1 MNFFINL
8 KNVIPF
14 LLPFAIPF
22 SRSIADITITLVAL
36 AFLCKS
42 YFENDWHW
50 ASETWFKMA
59 CVFVVYCVFINS
71 SLSINPTESLKYSIY
86 FLRWPLF
93 ALALSYWL
101 FTDLQSLKKFL
112 YTMAFVTL
120 FLIFDAWYQYLVGH
134 DIFGVEK
141 FNDTRLTG
149 PFRRPHIGM
158 WLTKLII
165 LPLFIF
171 TIMKKYEDLLRQKYF
186 FLTLFIFLGVYF
198 LTIFITGERMALL
211 MALLS
216 ISIILLGLLANKN
229 ISILKI
235 LFLFLLLSLTTY
247 FFVIANPEQ
256 SQRAIFSSIDKIINW
271 KTSDYG
277 LVWKSAYDVWQ
288 EAPLFG
294 AGLHKYREACGL
306 LGIYGNVDNA
316 ISGGVCFHPHNITMQ
331 LLSETGV
338 VGFVLFFSMVIALSI
353 EMLKEYFSNKNWL
366 IFFLS
371 LNVLLA
377 CFLPIQSNT
386 DFFSNKYSSLVWL
399 LIGIT
404 LAISKYLKKQENLN

>member
-22 SRSIADITITLVAL
+22 SRSIADITIILIAL

-50 ASETWFKMA
+50 AGETWFKMA
-59 CVFVVYCVFINS
+59 CVFVAYCVFINS

-93 ALALSYWL
+93 ALALTYWL

-112 YTMAFVTL
+112 YALSFVTL
-120 FLIFDAWYQYLVGH
+120 FLILDTWYQYLMGH
-134 DIFGVEK
+134 DIFGIEK

-149 PFRRPHIGM
+149 PLGDPHIGM

-165 LPLFIF
+165 LPLFCF
-171 TIMKKYEDLLRQKYF
+171 AIMKKYEDLLRQKYF

-247 FFVIANPEQ
+247 FFTIANPEQ

-399 LIGIT
+399 LVGIS
-404 LAISKYLKKQENLN
+404 LAISKYLKNKKI

>member
-8 KNVIPF
+8 KNIIPF

-22 SRSIADITITLVAL
+22 SRSIADITIILIAL

-50 ASETWFKMA
+50 AGETWFKMA
-59 CVFVVYCVFINS
+59 CVFVVYCIFINS

-93 ALALSYWL
+93 ALALTYWL

-112 YTMAFVTL
+112 YVMTFVAL
-120 FLIFDAWYQYLVGH
+120 FLIFDTWYQYVMGH

-141 FNDTRLTG
+141 FGDTRLTG
-149 PFRRPHIGM
+149 PFRRPYIGM

-171 TIMKKYEDLLRQKYF
+171 TVMKKYGDLLRHKYLA
-186 FLTLFIFLGVYF
+186 LTLFIFLGIYI
-198 LTIFITGERMALL
+198 LTIFITGERMAFL

-216 ISIILLGLLANKN
+216 ISVILLGLIANKN
-229 ISILKI
+229 ISIFKG
-235 LFLFLLLSLTTY
+235 LFLFILLSLTTY
-247 FFVIANPEQ
+247 FFAIANPEQ
-256 SQRAIFSSIDKIINW
+256 SQRSITSTLEKIINW

-294 AGLHKYREACGL
+294 AGLHKYREACEL
-306 LGIYGNVDNA
+306 LGTYGTTNNPIGA
-316 ISGGVCFHPHNITMQ
+316 GVCFHPHNITMQ

-338 VGFVLFFSMVIALSI
+338 VGFVLFFSMVITLSI
-353 EMLKEYFSNKNWL
+353 GMLKEYFLNKSWL

-399 LIGIT
+399 LVGVS
-404 LAISKYLKKQENLN
+404 LAVSRYLKNKKI

>member
-1 MNFFINL
+1 MNFFINF

-22 SRSIADITITLVAL
+22 SRSIADITIILIAL

-50 ASETWFKMA
+50 AGETWFKMA
-59 CVFVVYCVFINS
+59 CVFVVYCVFVNS

-93 ALALSYWL
+93 ALALTYWV
-101 FTDLQSLKKFL
+101 FTDLQSLKNFL
-112 YTMAFVTL
+112 YIIIFVTL
-120 FLIFDAWYQYLVGH
+120 FLILDTWYQYVMGH
-134 DIFGVEK
+134 DIFGIEK
-141 FNDTRLTG
+141 FSITRLTG
-149 PFRRPHIGM
+149 PFRRPYIGM
-158 WLTKLII
+158 WITKLII
-165 LPLFIF
+165 LPLLCFAIIKTYKDF
-171 TIMKKYEDLLRQKYF
+171 LRKKYLF
-186 FLTLFIFLGVYF
+186 ITLFIFLGVYF

-211 MALLS
+211 MTLLS
-216 ISIILLGLLANKN
+216 IFIILLGLIADKH

-235 LFLFLLLSLTTY
+235 LFLFILISLSTY
-247 FFVIANPEQ
+247 FFSITNPEQ
-256 SQRAIFSSIDKIINW
+256 SQRVIFSSIDKIINW

-288 EAPLFG
+288 ESPLFG

-306 LGIYGNVDNA
+306 LGIYGNADNP
-316 ISGGVCFHPHNITMQ
+316 ISAGVCFHPHNISMQ
-331 LLSETGV
+331 LLSETGI

-353 EMLKEYFSNKNWL
+353 EMLKEYFLNKNWL
-366 IFFLS
+366 IFSLS
-371 LNVLLA
+371 LNILLA

-399 LIGIT
+399 LIGVS
-404 LAISKYLKKQENLN
+404 LAVSRYIKNKKN

>member
-22 SRSIADITITLVAL
+22 SRSIADITIILIAL

-42 YFENDWHW
+42 YFENDWRW
-50 ASETWFKMA
+50 AGETWFKMA

-93 ALALSYWL
+93 ALALTYWL

-112 YTMAFVTL
+112 YALSFVTL
-120 FLIFDAWYQYLVGH
+120 FLILDTWYQYLMGH
-134 DIFGVEK
+134 DIFGIEK
-141 FNDTRLTG
+141 FNDIRLTG
-149 PFRRPHIGM
+149 PLGDPHIGM

-165 LPLFIF
+165 LPLFCF
-171 TIMKKYEDLLRQKYF
+171 AIMKKYEDLLRQKYF

-235 LFLFLLLSLTTY
+235 LFLFLLLSLATY
-247 FFVIANPEQ
+247 FFAIANPEQ

-294 AGLHKYREACGL
+294 AGLHKYREACEL
-306 LGIYGNVDNA
+306 LGTYGTTNNP
-316 ISGGVCFHPHNITMQ
+316 IGPGVCFHPHNITMQ

-338 VGFVLFFSMVIALSI
+338 VGFVLFFSMVITLSI
-353 EMLKEYFSNKNWL
+353 GMLKEYFLNKNWL
-366 IFFLS
+366 ILFLS

-399 LIGIT
+399 LVGIS
-404 LAISKYLKKQENLN
+404 LAISKYLKNKKI

>member
-186 FLTLFIFLGVYF
+186 FLTFFIFLGVF
-198 LTIFITGERMALL
+198 LLTVFITGERMALL
-211 MALLS
+211 MTLLS

-247 FFVIANPEQ
+247 YFALANPEQ
-256 SQRAIFSSIDKIINW
+256 SQRVIFSSIDKIINW

-277 LVWKSAYDVWQ
+277 LIWKSAYDVWQ

>member
-22 SRSIADITITLVAL
+22 SRSIADITIILIAL

-42 YFENDWHW
+42 YFENDWRW
-50 ASETWFKMA
+50 AGETWFKMA
-59 CVFVVYCVFINS
+59 CVFVAYCVFINS

-93 ALALSYWL
+93 ALALTYWL

-112 YTMAFVTL
+112 YVMTFVAL
-120 FLIFDAWYQYLVGH
+120 FLIFDTWYQYVLGH

-141 FNDTRLTG
+141 FGNTRLTG
-149 PFRRPHIGM
+149 PFRRSYIGM

-171 TIMKKYEDLLRQKYF
+171 TIMKKYEGLLRHKYLA
-186 FLTLFIFLGVYF
+186 LTLFIFLGIYL
-198 LTIFITGERMALL
+198 LTIFITGERMAFL

-216 ISIILLGLLANKN
+216 IFVILLGLIANKN
-229 ISILKI
+229 ISIFKG
-235 LFLFLLLSLTTY
+235 LFLFISLSLTTY
-247 FFVIANPEQ
+247 FFAIANPEQ

-294 AGLHKYREACGL
+294 AGLHKYREACEL
-306 LGIYGNVDNA
+306 LGTYGTTNNPIGA
-316 ISGGVCFHPHNITMQ
+316 GVCFHPHNITMQ

-338 VGFVLFFSMVIALSI
+338 VGFVLFFSMVITLSI
-353 EMLKEYFSNKNWL
+353 GMLKEYFLNKSWL

-399 LIGIT
+399 LVGVS
-404 LAISKYLKKQENLN
+404 LAVSRYLKNKKI